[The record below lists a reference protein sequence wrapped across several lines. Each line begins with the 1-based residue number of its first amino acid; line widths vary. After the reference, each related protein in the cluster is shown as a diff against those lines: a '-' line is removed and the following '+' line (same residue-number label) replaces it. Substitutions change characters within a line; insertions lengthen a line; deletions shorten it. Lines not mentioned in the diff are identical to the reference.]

1 MPDLNEFR
9 PHNGLGRLGSFSHL
23 TDLKK
28 LKFSDLPKVAD
39 LMRGRDELE
48 PM

>member
-1 MPDLNEFR
+1 MPDLNELS

-23 TDLKK
+23 ADLKK
-28 LKFSDLPKVAD
+28 LRFSDLPKVTD
-39 LMRGRDELE
+39 LMRGRDESE